1 MKCKMGAMAAVL
13 ADSQKAV
20 QRLTGV
26 EDFEAWMRSE
36 QRRIFVIC
44 YRLLSDRDECNS
56 AVQDVFLK
64 AYYALE
70 RQDESNAATLV
81 RDPSKWLTRIAVN
94 TCLDRLR
101 SKRLQ
106 FWRRRPAAEDES
118 LILTNAASTVP
129 NGERRAL
136 AVEID
141 RRISAALESLS
152 VRQRAVFTLKHF
164 SDHSLEEIA
173 EILDLDLATVK
184 THMSRALEKLRG
196 ELKDL
201 YGRKAP

>member
-1 MKCKMGAMAAVL
+1 MSAMAAVL
-13 ADSQKAV
+13 TDSQKAA
-20 QRLTGV
+20 QRLAGV
-26 EDFEAWMRSE
+26 EDFESWMRSE
-36 QRRIFVIC
+36 QRRIFAIC
-44 YRLLSDRDECNS
+44 LRLLNDRDECGS

-70 RQDESNAATLV
+70 RQDETKADTLV
-81 RDPSKWLTRIAVN
+81 RDPAKWLTRIAIN

-106 FWRRRPAAEDES
+106 FWRKRPAAGDEP
-118 LILTNAASTVP
+118 LILSMAASSSP
-129 NGERRAL
+129 EGEQKMFAT
-136 AVEID
+136 EID
-141 RRISAALESLS
+141 GRIRAALQSLTG
-152 VRQRAVFTLKHF
+152 RQRAVFTLKHY

-173 EILDLDLATVK
+173 GILDLDLATVK

-201 YGRKAP
+201 YGRQTP

>member
-13 ADSQKAV
+13 TDSQKTV
-20 QRLTGV
+20 QRITGV

-36 QRRIFVIC
+36 QRRIFSIC
-44 YRLLSDRDECNS
+44 YRLLSDQDECNS

-70 RQDESNAATLV
+70 RQDEANAATLV
-81 RDPSKWLTRIAVN
+81 RDPAKWLTRIAVN

-106 FWRRRPAAEDES
+106 FWRRRPAVEDES
-118 LILTNAASTVP
+118 LILSNASSNAPDS
-129 NGERRAL
+129 EQRAL
-136 AVEID
+136 AIEID
-141 RRISAALESLS
+141 RRISAALVSLS
-152 VRQRAVFTLKHF
+152 DRQRAVFTLKHY

-173 EILDLDLATVK
+173 GILDLDLATVK

-201 YGRKAP
+201 YGRQAF